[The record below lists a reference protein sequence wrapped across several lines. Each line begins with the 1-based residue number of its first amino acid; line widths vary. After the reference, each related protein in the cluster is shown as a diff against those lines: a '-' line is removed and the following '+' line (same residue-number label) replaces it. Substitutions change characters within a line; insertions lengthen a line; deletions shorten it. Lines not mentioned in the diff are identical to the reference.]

1 LTESAFTHTSA
12 REVERERE
20 RERERESKTK
30 NVFSKYA
37 YKQLILLHTTRL
49 KHTHKHTPG
58 TFFVSRHERKQGVL
72 E

>member
-1 LTESAFTHTSA
+1 MTESAFTHTSA

-37 YKQLILLHTTRL
+37 YKQL
-49 KHTHKHTPG
+49 
-58 TFFVSRHERKQGVL
+58 RHERKQGVL